1 MSIFRVV
8 GAAAARV
15 SDVIVGSASGTNS
28 PVDDKTPRGRS
39 RRRRSRSKKPAPLTV
54 KRCNFIEPPTD
65 VATLKSPVIPAS
77 ATPFSEAGDDAS
89 RAERYDE
96 VGDDASRAERYDDAS
111 HSASDAESYDVES
124 RSASEGSYD
133 VHVSDAD
140 MDAVVG
146 AYEEA
151 RAALETMTERAAAAE
166 RVAADL
172 EASLTG
178 SRLELIAARTKLA
191 TVERSLPKKK
201 KRAVIGTKPKR
212 VAGLSPEDA
221 PMACAG
227 GGDGSW
233 SASAGRRLSLN
244 AKCRFLR
251 YADGDSVQP
260 HVDPAWDACDPS
272 EGVDGLAPGARSWF
286 TVIVYLNDGFRGGE
300 TTFFAPAGNGAYD
313 LVSVAPRRGA
323 ALLFPHGAHRDSPLH
338 EGSEVRGGS
347 KHVLRTD
354 VLYSDA

>member
-1 MSIFRVV
+1 MLFVR
-8 GAAAARV
+8 AATARV
-15 SDVIVGSASGTNS
+15 SDVIAGSGTGSHSDS
-28 PVDDKTPRGRS
+28 PPLNTTPRGRS

-89 RAERYDE
+89 RAERC
-96 VGDDASRAERYDDAS
+96 DDAS
-111 HSASDAESYDVES
+111 HSGSDAESYDVES

-133 VHVSDAD
+133 VHVSDADMDAVIHVSDAD

-191 TVERSLPKKK
+191 TVERSLVAARDARE
-201 KRAVIGTKPKR
+201 RAER
-212 VAGLSPEDA
+212 QALADAQEAARRAAEDEEYEFYDE
-221 PMACAG
+221 
-227 GGDGSW
+227 DG
-233 SASAGRRLSLN
+233 
-244 AKCRFLR
+244 
-251 YADGDSVQP
+251 
-260 HVDPAWDACDPS
+260 
-272 EGVDGLAPGARSWF
+272 
-286 TVIVYLNDGFRGGE
+286 
-300 TTFFAPAGNGAYD
+300 
-313 LVSVAPRRGA
+313 
-323 ALLFPHGAHRDSPLH
+323 
-338 EGSEVRGGS
+338 
-347 KHVLRTD
+347 
-354 VLYSDA
+354 